1 MLENQKIDSSK
12 GKLQHLAFTRL
23 SYSDRFSF
31 GIIIC
36 FNNISAFIESHPSR
50 SFELTAFE
58 VVVCIVNP
66 ALLLNIVGGILVK
79 YMVPRQ
85 ILYISICF
93 YDSFLK

>member
-1 MLENQKIDSSK
+1 MLKNQKIDSSK

-23 SYSDRFSF
+23 SYSERSSF
-31 GIIIC
+31 GIIC

-50 SFELTAFE
+50 SFELTAFK
-58 VVVCIVNP
+58 VVVCIANP

-79 YMVPRQ
+79 YMAPRQ

-93 YDSFLK
+93 YNSFLK

>member
-1 MLENQKIDSSK
+1 MLKNQKIDSSK

-23 SYSDRFSF
+23 SYSERSSFSL
-31 GIIIC
+31 IIY

-66 ALLLNIVGGILVK
+66 ALFLNIVGGILVW
-79 YMVPRQ
+79 
-85 ILYISICF
+85 
-93 YDSFLK
+93 

>member
-1 MLENQKIDSSK
+1 MLKNQKIDSSK

-23 SYSDRFSF
+23 SYSERSSFSL
-31 GIIIC
+31 IIY

-66 ALLLNIVGGILVK
+66 ALLLKNCRWYIGEIYGAKTNIV
-79 YMVPRQ
+79 YFHM
-85 ILYISICF
+85 
-93 YDSFLK
+93 FL